1 MRCNGRTNLATTETS
16 LESKTQLLG
25 HPVHQIAVMFPIG
38 ALGLAAVSDGVHALT
53 RNREAAVVA
62 KHALTFGLATAVI
75 AAPFGLR
82 DWLAIPGGTR
92 AKRVG
97 GWHAAGN
104 LIALGV
110 FGAARLLHGRRRVP
124 RAAQLLS
131 TVGLAL
137 TSATAWA
144 GTELINR
151 HRVGVHELLGENAP
165 SSLTGAP

>member
-1 MRCNGRTNLATTETS
+1 M
-16 LESKTQLLG
+16 ESKTQILG

-38 ALGLAAVSDGVHALT
+38 ALGLAAVSDGVHALSGS
-53 RNREAAVVA
+53 REAATVA
-62 KHALTFGLATAVI
+62 KHALTFGLVTAVI

-104 LIALGV
+104 VVALGV
-110 FGAARLLHGRRRVP
+110 FAAARWLHGRRRVP

-131 TVGLAL
+131 TVGLAM